1 MNPVIQEQGEL
12 RVKAMG
18 YAVIGTP
25 DIERWR
31 RFAEDVLGLMVRD
44 APGGGLHLK
53 MDERQARYVVMPHDR
68 DAYLATGWE
77 MANEAAYDAAVG
89 ELEIAGVAIERGEAE
104 ACRLRHVNGFAAF
117 VDPSG
122 NRGELFWGPI
132 ADFARVVSPIGVS
145 GFVTGDMGMGHIV
158 LPAPE
163 YDATLAFWTGVM
175 GFGRSDFVNYDMGP
189 GKPPVRI
196 SFLHCDNARQHSL
209 ALAEQPSDVGCDH
222 LLIEVADFDEV
233 GRCLYRCE
241 DHGVPLRV
249 TLGRHIND
257 NMLSFYMHSPT
268 GFSIEYGA
276 GGMRV
281 EDRSNPGV
289 FEATQGSYWGHRF
302 VPPTQESSA
311 P

>member
-1 MNPVIQEQGEL
+1 M

-18 YAVIGTP
+18 YAVIGTR

-31 RFAEDVLGLMVRD
+31 RFAADVLGLMVLE
-44 APGGGLHLK
+44 AEGGGLYLK
-53 MDERQARYVVMPHDR
+53 MDERHARYLIVPHER
-68 DAYLATGWE
+68 EAYLATGWE
-77 MANEAAYDAAVG
+77 LADEADYEAAVAA
-89 ELEIAGVAIERGEAE
+89 LAAAQVAIERGDAG
-104 ACRLRHVNGFAAF
+104 ACRLRRVNGFATF
-117 VDPSG
+117 TDPSG

-132 ADFARVVSPIGVS
+132 GDFSRAISPIGVS

-158 LPAPE
+158 LPAPN

-175 GFGRSDFVNYDMGP
+175 GFGRSDFVNFDMGP
-189 GKPPVRI
+189 GNPPVRI
-196 SFLHCDNARQHSL
+196 SFLHCDNPRQHSL
-209 ALAEQPSDVGCDH
+209 ALAEMPSEVGCDH

-276 GGMRV
+276 GGTRV
-281 EDRSNPGV
+281 EHRAKIPV
-289 FEATQGSYWGHRF
+289 FEVTQGSHWGHRF
-302 VPPTQESSA
+302 VPPPQEGHA
-311 P
+311 